1 MICLFFE
8 RSLQL
13 RQQLLNSSS
22 SLLEFRNVLNQS
34 AGCIRVE
41 HPPFRSGRLLVE
53 IRVVMMVPMMVMV
66 VCDHHNLYL
75 RRIGQCK
82 TGKGNKTD
90 LELVHDPL

>member
-22 SLLEFRNVLNQS
+22 RLLEFRNVLNQS

-66 VCDHHNLYL
+66 VYDYDNLTL
-75 RRIGQCK
+75 RRSGHREAEK
-82 TGKGNKTD
+82 EN
-90 LELVHDPL
+90 